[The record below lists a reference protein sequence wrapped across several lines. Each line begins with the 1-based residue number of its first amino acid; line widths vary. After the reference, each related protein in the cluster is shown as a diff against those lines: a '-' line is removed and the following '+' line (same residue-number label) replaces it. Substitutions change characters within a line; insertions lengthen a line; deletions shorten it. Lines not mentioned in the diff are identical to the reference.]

1 VIAVENRSRAFAMD
15 LTDLFEVKFLLLVV
29 CSVVL
34 PPAIYSILLLKKA
47 ISRSTVLFFG
57 IALIVLAGTD
67 VALINI
73 LLASA
78 KHTLSILDARFF
90 ASQLKIAL
98 YLLPAL
104 FAGIGINVVSHI
116 LVSHLVSAEK
126 KFAQEHPDA

>member
-1 VIAVENRSRAFAMD
+1 MD

>member
-1 VIAVENRSRAFAMD
+1 MD
-15 LTDLFEVKFLLLVV
+15 LTDLFEIKFILLVV

-116 LVSHLVSAEK
+116 LVSHLVSAER
-126 KFAQEHPDA
+126 KFAQEHPDV